1 MGVNMSGIQFSVVRE
16 DPMIEQLI
24 VERFAVGKCLLV
36 ASGGCTALSLSA
48 MCPNIDIDVFDLNSD
63 QIELLSEKSK
73 ALQGGISNST
83 FDIGKSNSL
92 GLNQSGS
99 FEKLF
104 RGLRK
109 FIWDFVAPAE
119 FWEEC
124 FNKEGKNLEDVFSN
138 KFWKIGF
145 ELFFHDSL
153 LNGIFGPDATQYAQ
167 PGSYPDYFR
176 NVIENGLKSTDRGS
190 NYFLHHILI
199 GYYKDEKDSL
209 PPYLQ
214 GSFSGFKGKKFI
226 GTLDNISNLKDYQLI
241 QLSNLFDWMSPEDS
255 KKIWDDLGS
264 RMAPGAIVLVRQLN
278 NKRDLSIYSGQKF
291 KYDEKLGNELLD
303 KDRSMF
309 YERIFVATK
318 L

>member
-1 MGVNMSGIQFSVVRE
+1 MSGVQFSVVRE

-24 VERFAVGKCLLV
+24 VERFTVGKCLLV

-48 MCPNIDIDVFDLNSD
+48 MCPNLNIDVFDVNLD

-73 ALQGGISNST
+73 ALQSSSLKSM

-92 GLNQSGS
+92 GLNQSGN

-104 RGLRK
+104 RGLRE

-119 FWEEC
+119 FWEAC
-124 FNKEGKNLEDVFSN
+124 FNGENKNLNEVFSN
-138 KFWKIGF
+138 KFWKIAF

-153 LNGIFGPDATQYAQ
+153 LNGMFGPDATQYAQ

-176 NVIENGLKSTDRGS
+176 NVIENGLKSRDCPS

-214 GSFSGFKGKKFI
+214 GPSVGFEGEYFT
-226 GTLDNISNLKDYQLI
+226 GTLDNVPNLKDYQLI

-255 KKIWDDLGS
+255 QKIWDDLGN
-264 RMAPGAIVLVRQLN
+264 RMAPGSMVLVRQLN
-278 NKRDLSIYSGQKF
+278 NKRDLSVFAGNKF
-291 KYDEKLGNELLD
+291 KYDEKFGNELLEI
-303 KDRSMF
+303 DRSMF
-309 YERIFVATK
+309 YEKIFVATK